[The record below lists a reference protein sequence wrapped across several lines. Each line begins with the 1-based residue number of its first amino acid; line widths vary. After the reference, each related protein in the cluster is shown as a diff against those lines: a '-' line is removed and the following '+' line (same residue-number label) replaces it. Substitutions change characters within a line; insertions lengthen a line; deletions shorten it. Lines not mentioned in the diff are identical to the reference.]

1 MYARRLH
8 RWTKKIQT
16 EEEIEYDF
24 ESIYPDRLSLYL
36 EPPLLE
42 ISMDEFE
49 QCAFDRMQI
58 LTTLQNS
65 QMRGLTP
72 QQLDETMAEAF
83 EKYMPMTKTSPDE
96 PVSHELLVNERL
108 KDHISHYILRLA
120 YCRSPEL
127 RAWFLKAEC
136 ALFKYRFDK
145 ESLEDQ
151 IAFLEHQSLFWR
163 RLSDADKRILHKK
176 LLQCYIG
183 AKYYDELPDEALGDN
198 DIEEGKENMENVGA
212 KDMNDVDAD
221 VETDLENTKE
231 SSSVE
236 AAAVSDTD
244 SYLKNEQAQN
254 GGGPVD
260 TKDRSK
266 SEDEEESSTGEGRNK
281 NQSQRRSRNAD
292 TDESESETDMKK
304 DLYDDTDSDEDS
316 LVDFKGEEDE
326 DKDGESKVNI
336 NDVIYF
342 EVDFERVPGLVG
354 RRDVYVKG
362 GKAYVPM
369 ADQVTMVLDMF
380 RDRLSDS
387 LEACALAL
395 PGMDEDDRLV
405 PVLDNINDQYL
416 GKDYTTASIAGE
428 LQADDVNG
436 LIFHMPPCMEQLHT
450 ELRKAQH
457 LRHGGRMQ
465 YGLFLKGIGLPL
477 EQALIFWQKAFGKHT
492 AEQFNKEY
500 AYNIRHSYGMEGK
513 RTDYT
518 PYSCKGIIM
527 NTAPGAGD
535 HHGCPFRHWPAPKLR
550 ESLAARG
557 MDEFDQE
564 DVMQF
569 VQGKHYQLACTRFF
583 EVTRAQKMG
592 IPTETLRGGL
602 VEDGESRIAS
612 QETIEHP
619 NQFFE
624 QSYLL
629 FHKPPKKQA
638 NNTMDDM
645 DVDEKPAKAP
655 LVRGGYTYKKATQS
669 ADTVPTH
676 QRQSESNTAG
686 AIDVDE
692 DDDDDV

>member
-24 ESIYPDRLSLYL
+24 DSIYPVRLSLYL
-36 EPPLLE
+36 QPPLLE

-58 LTTLQNS
+58 LTALQNA
-65 QMRGLTP
+65 QMRNLSPELLGKA
-72 QQLDETMAEAF
+72 MSEAF
-83 EKYMPMTKTSPDE
+83 EKYMPMTTSTPDE
-96 PVSHELLVNERL
+96 PVSRESLVNERL

-136 ALFKYRFDK
+136 ALFKYRFDR

-163 RLSDADKRILHKK
+163 RVSDDDKRLLHDKLLACYIGSKFQDEIIEDGDDKAEGPAARSSNEAAVGRDHTSKKEQARSGDDSDAD
-176 LLQCYIG
+176 
-183 AKYYDELPDEALGDN
+183 
-198 DIEEGKENMENVGA
+198 NMERSEIDQDGDDNEDESTSRSD
-212 KDMNDVDAD
+212 KR
-221 VETDLENTKE
+221 ENRRR
-231 SSSVE
+231 
-236 AAAVSDTD
+236 
-244 SYLKNEQAQN
+244 
-254 GGGPVD
+254 GG
-260 TKDRSK
+260 R
-266 SEDEEESSTGEGRNK
+266 SEDDEDEG
-281 NQSQRRSRNAD
+281 
-292 TDESESETDMKK
+292 
-304 DLYDDTDSDEDS
+304 LYDFDDDDEDGNS
-316 LVDFKGEEDE
+316 
-326 DKDGESKVNI
+326 GESKVNI
-336 NDVIYF
+336 DDVIYF
-342 EVDFERVPGLVG
+342 EVDFERVHGLIG
-354 RRDVYVKG
+354 RREIYVEN

-369 ADQVTMVLDMF
+369 AEQVTMVLDMF
-380 RDRLSDS
+380 KDRLSDS

-416 GKDYTTASIAGE
+416 GKDYTKTSITGE
-428 LQADDVNG
+428 LQAEDVDG
-436 LIFHMPPCMEQLHT
+436 LTFHMPPCMDQLHT
-450 ELRKAQH
+450 ELRNTQH

-477 EQALIFWQKAFGKHT
+477 EQALLFWQKAFGKHT

-527 NTAPGAGD
+527 GSTPGPGD

-550 ESLAARG
+550 ERLTARG
-557 MDEFDQE
+557 LDEFDQE

-569 VQGKHYQLACTRFF
+569 VQGKHYQLACTRYF
-583 EVTRAQKMG
+583 EVTRAKKMG
-592 IPTETLRGGL
+592 ILTETLPGGL
-602 VEDGESRIAS
+602 VEGGQSRVAS

-629 FHKPPKKQA
+629 FNKPSGTA
-638 NNTMDDM
+638 GDMEVDD
-645 DVDEKPAKAP
+645 DVAKAP
-655 LVRGGYTYKKATQS
+655 LVRGGYTYKKAGQIADPVPAQS
-669 ADTVPTH
+669 Q
-676 QRQSESNTAG
+676 QRPNPNVEG
-686 AIDVDE
+686 AIDLDE